1 MSFGIKVN
9 TSEGLVNLA
18 DLNDGRATLS
28 HIVRTRNSGSITIP
42 TSLSSAVILVSAL
55 SDPIPD
61 GSFSVGI
68 NKNNIIGETGDT
80 LSWSFRDS
88 NSNLVN
94 DGVAVHVTILLL
106 GVD

>member
-42 TSLSSAVILVSAL
+42 TNLSSAVRLVSAS
-55 SDPIPD
+55 SDPIPN
-61 GSFSVGI
+61 GSFSTSVNTTLEAPG
-68 NKNNIIGETGDT
+68 NT

-88 NSNLVN
+88 NFNLVN